1 MAKRQRIER
10 RTSPEP
16 LDVQAEL
23 LPATRPFAEPA
34 GSIEAAPTNS
44 PFAFGQMP
52 VLAPG
57 TEVPRERSLITQAE
71 KTFGTSLA
79 DVRMH
84 TNDGIAERRGAA
96 AIAAGRDVHFASAT
110 VHPER
115 GPEPRLAGHEL
126 GHVVQQGLPTGQ
138 DGGASLEREAEAGSR
153 AMAEGQPFQR
163 FSGTGGA
170 LVQAKGFVE
179 WFAENTFW
187 ADEVYASRTAEEQR
201 KRDEMAKL
209 APRAEQY
216 FGNET
221 KVVGDDGSAKLIP
234 TKGEVKKEETGVW
247 SWVSEAFGWSGGKE
261 RHDTTEGAHTTE
273 FDTKKIA
280 LGAGGFDA
288 EYAKGRK
295 TEVVDVAATGAVAK
309 GQLEAELKMAE
320 REAKQ
325 LQTSNV
331 SGPEAAQKV
340 EARIAALKAAVQQI
354 EAAPADGV
362 ALKAICDKHRL
373 LVEPKYKV
381 INEDS
386 VTEKSKLEL
395 ELWKGKAALGTETET
410 RTTAGGV
417 TDTTT
422 TKQDKSVD
430 LGEGKVEWGGS
441 TETKKT
447 LADGSTESTIAKEKP
462 ATSSS
467 VQVGGG
473 AATYTREE
481 SSGSS
486 KTDAEGKPISG
497 SKTTSGTDVSV
508 VASDKEG
515 VGLKSGTSSKVAT
528 TTGSTTDEV
537 SKDAHVGI
545 TDKGLLGDVSAGKK
559 RTGEK
564 YQGEVKAS
572 ADGAFLIEIKPPESD
587 ADPPLYA
594 VITTIRA
601 GLALNASAG
610 TKKKEGPGADEG
622 KKVSASVSGN
632 AGATVVYT
640 HMMSLDKAKTY
651 LGQADKTDAATTPG
665 TAAPD
670 AEYPEFGVLA
680 KLKLLAQG
688 EEGAN
693 PAAVFGASDTAA
705 RMQTGDSV
713 ELVLSAGVSGKLAGS
728 AGNKTQGAGAEI
740 SGGVSYTRTLKVER
754 GDKTEVKLTV
764 GFVDT
769 DKIAGSVTGTVEA
782 VSAKVGASRSTSE
795 GDQYEFLLDSALPD
809 YQSCYELILGAWT
822 REQLKALGNHEQV
835 KKHVAKATA
844 SDSHATGIEGSV
856 GGAGISIGSGHEH
869 SGGRDISKTAEG
881 YEGKYTGATTDK
893 FAISPGVDAFAV
905 SQTNAATASVDSK
918 GELSAELTTKTDAT
932 DLGTTFANAGK
943 TIKGW
948 FGIKEDKEVKTTD
961 VLKGIVE
968 KTPGERVK
976 ELLETT
982 YTRLAG
988 YKLSP
993 ADVQTVIA
1001 RAADQQKW
1009 MHCSASYHVLDAM
1022 TELRS
1027 ELLDPSIDPALV
1039 PDPDDA
1045 RQLERAA
1052 VLAQAKAIAAFME
1065 ATGGDGMDTMVSVL
1079 RYWGAGMQTESTAAD
1094 LGIRYEWP
1102 AALGKEKVAFDNAQ
1116 AAVGS
1121 LADRLTKLLDRP
1133 QPVEAGRGVVDKII
1147 EGLDAVETAVRA
1159 SPAISSERARAEM
1172 LDEIGKTKAKAITER
1187 KEFENLA
1194 IEYEKAAGD
1203 AKVAAGEKPG
1213 PLPTVEDEVK
1223 ADKTPEERFAVER
1236 TKTLLVELVGFKNKE
1251 REMFAAAREA
1261 MSGWA
1266 STGSAA
1272 QEEMSSLRD
1281 LYEFWTMKVLE
1292 LRDAYTTAKV
1302 PPADWKVSTG
1312 PDDKRR
1318 TATSEPFVDGMIDIW
1333 KEAGG
1338 ENYQVVD
1345 WASIWR
1351 ARWRHY

>member
-1 MAKRQRIER
+1 
-10 RTSPEP
+10 
-16 LDVQAEL
+16 
-23 LPATRPFAEPA
+23 
-34 GSIEAAPTNS
+34 
-44 PFAFGQMP
+44 
-52 VLAPG
+52 
-57 TEVPRERSLITQAE
+57 
-71 KTFGTSLA
+71 
-79 DVRMH
+79 
-84 TNDGIAERRGAA
+84 
-96 AIAAGRDVHFASAT
+96 
-110 VHPER
+110 
-115 GPEPRLAGHEL
+115 
-126 GHVVQQGLPTGQ
+126 
-138 DGGASLEREAEAGSR
+138 
-153 AMAEGQPFQR
+153 
-163 FSGTGGA
+163 
-170 LVQAKGFVE
+170 
-179 WFAENTFW
+179 
-187 ADEVYASRTAEEQR
+187 
-201 KRDEMAKL
+201 MAKL

-216 FGNET
+216 FGSET

-234 TKGEVKKEETGVW
+234 TKGEVKKEETGIW
-247 SWVSEAFGWSGGKE
+247 SWVSQAFGWTGGTE
-261 RHDTTEGAHTTE
+261 RHDTTGGAHTTE

-288 EYAKGRK
+288 EYAKGSK
-295 TEVVDVAATGAVAK
+295 TEVVDVTATSAVAK

-325 LQTSNV
+325 LQTTNV

-340 EARIAALKAAVQQI
+340 EARIAALKEAVQQI

-362 ALKAICDKHRL
+362 VLKAICDKHRL

-381 INEDS
+381 VSEDS
-386 VTEKSKLEL
+386 VTERNKLEV
-395 ELWKGKAALGTETET
+395 ELWKGKGSYGTETET
-410 RTTAGGV
+410 RKTAGGV
-417 TDTTT
+417 TDVTT
-422 TKQDKSVD
+422 TKRDTSVNV
-430 LGEGKVEWGGS
+430 GEGKVEWGGS

-481 SSGSS
+481 SSGFS

-528 TTGSTTDEV
+528 TTGSTTTET

-545 TDKGLLGDVSAGKK
+545 TDKGLLGDISRGKK

-564 YQGEVKAS
+564 YEGEVKAS
-572 ADGAFLIEIKPPESD
+572 ADGAILIEIKPPEPD

-632 AGATVVYT
+632 AGATMVYT
-640 HMMSLDKAKTY
+640 HMMSLDKAKAY
-651 LGQADKTDAATTPG
+651 LGQADKADATATPG
-665 TAAPD
+665 AIAADP
-670 AEYPEFGVLA
+670 EYPEFGILA
-680 KLKLLAQG
+680 KLKVLAHG
-688 EEGAN
+688 EEGVN
-693 PAAVFGASDTAA
+693 PAALFGASDTAA

-728 AGNKTQGAGAEI
+728 AANKTQGAGAEV

-782 VSAKVGASRSTSE
+782 VSAKVGGSRETSE
-795 GDQYEFLLDSALPD
+795 GDRYEFLLDTALPD
-809 YQSCYELILGAWT
+809 YQSCYQLILGAWT
-822 REQLKALGNHEQV
+822 REQLKALGNQEQI
-835 KKHVAKATA
+835 KKHVSKATA

-856 GGAGISIGSGHEH
+856 GLAGISIGSGQEQ
-869 SGGRDISKTAEG
+869 SGGREISKTAEG
-881 YEGKYTGATTDK
+881 YEGTFTGATKDK
-893 FAISPGVDAFAV
+893 FAISPGVDALAV

-918 GELSAELTTKTDAT
+918 GELSAELTTQTDAT
-932 DLGTTFANAGK
+932 DLGTTLANAGK

-948 FGIKEDKEVKTTD
+948 FGIKEGKETKVTD
-961 VLKGIVE
+961 VIKGVVE
-968 KTPGERVK
+968 KTPAERIT

-993 ADVQTVIA
+993 ADVQAVIA
-1001 RAADQQKW
+1001 RAADRQKW
-1009 MHCSASYHVLDAM
+1009 MRCSASYHVLDPM

-1027 ELLDPSIDPALV
+1027 ELLNPSIDPALV

-1045 RQLERAA
+1045 KQLERAA

-1065 ATGGDGMDTMVSVL
+1065 ATGRDGMETMVNVL
-1079 RYWGAGMQTESTAAD
+1079 RYWGAGMHTESTATD
-1094 LGIRYEWP
+1094 LGIRYDWP
-1102 AALGKEKVAFDNAQ
+1102 PSLAKEKVAFDHAQ
-1116 AAVGS
+1116 TVVGS
-1121 LADRLTKLLDRP
+1121 LADRLTKLLGQP
-1133 QPVEAGRGVVDKII
+1133 QPVDTGRGVVEKILK
-1147 EGLDAVETAVRA
+1147 ELDTVEAAVGA
-1159 SPAISSERARAEM
+1159 SPAITSERARAEM
-1172 LDEIGKTKAKAITER
+1172 LDEIGKTRAKAIAER

-1194 IEYEKAAGD
+1194 IEYEKASRD
-1203 AKVAAGEKPG
+1203 AAIAAGEQPG
-1213 PLPTVEDEVK
+1213 ALPTIEDDVK
-1223 ADKTPEERFAVER
+1223 ADKSPEERLAGER
-1236 TKTLLVELVGFKNKE
+1236 IKTLLVELVGFKNKE
-1251 REMFAAAREA
+1251 REMFAAARES

-1266 STGSAA
+1266 ATGSAA
-1272 QEEMSSLRD
+1272 QQEMSSLRE

-1292 LRDAYTTAKV
+1292 LREVYTTAKV
-1302 PPADWKVSTG
+1302 PPAEWKVSTG

-1318 TATSEPFVDGMIDIW
+1318 TASTEPFVDGMIDVW

-1338 ENYQVVD
+1338 ESYQVVD
-1345 WASIWR
+1345 WASTWR